1 MADPNIVTLCITHN
15 AKLHVNGLSAEEF
28 AALKDVCF
36 LPCHNSASEILTHGW
51 PNAAQAIQGAW
62 AAGLVS
68 VMSEAAGGACI
79 HFQGQPF
86 RCDTM
91 PYLGDSRRMV
101 LAAVSSLHTAGLEY
115 VDLPGG

>member
-15 AKLHVNGLSAEEF
+15 AKLHVHGLSAEEF
-28 AALKDVCF
+28 TALKDVCF
-36 LPCHNSASEILTHGW
+36 LPCNISASEMLTHGS
-51 PNAAQAIQGAW
+51 PNTAQVIQGAW

-68 VMSEAAGGACI
+68 VTSEAAGACI

-115 VDLPGG
+115 VELPGG